1 MSLLGAPGNIGS
13 AHDQTRL
20 LPMLDARQACT
31 AGPDQNVHAFVA
43 DLGTVIDAQQ
53 DELDFGTLLEGWDGA
68 GGNHDVRKPLQP
80 V

>member
-1 MSLLGAPGNIGS
+1 
-13 AHDQTRL
+13 
-20 LPMLDARQACT
+20 MLDARQACT

-80 V
+80 VQMLRVIREVAERL